1 MISSRALALRERC
14 SDEAALVIQAAAI
27 AVATSAV
34 SSPRLRDAIGG
45 NGGGLVESSPSI
57 LVSFEPRTRENFS
70 FWAEQGE

>member
-14 SDEAALVIQAAAI
+14 SDAEAALVIQAAM